1 MKDTITTIAL
11 SATATAGSAAAS
23 ATGNTIM
30 QWVTLGINIAVLVT
44 NCAISI
50 YRKWRDRDKD
60 IQDNKSE
67 REEKGGEE

>member
-11 SATATAGSAAAS
+11 SATATAGGAAAS
-23 ATGNTIM
+23 AMGDTVT
-30 QWVTLGINIAVLVT
+30 QWVTLGINLAVLVT

-60 IQDNKSE
+60 LKEGESNDE
-67 REEKGGEE
+67 GDEE

>member
-23 ATGNTIM
+23 AMGDTVM
-30 QWVTLGINIAVLVT
+30 QWVTLGINVAVLVT

-60 IQDNKSE
+60 LKKDANNEGDVK
-67 REEKGGEE
+67 

>member
-23 ATGNTIM
+23 AMGDTVT
-30 QWVTLGINIAVLVT
+30 QWVTLGINIAVLIT

-60 IQDNKSE
+60 LKKT
-67 REEKGGEE
+67 RTTRGK

>member
-1 MKDTITTIAL
+1 MKDTIATLAL
-11 SATATAGSAAAS
+11 SATATAGGAAAS
-23 ATGNTIM
+23 AAGDSVM

-60 IQDNKSE
+60 LKDEKEGE
-67 REEKGGEE
+67 RGRNG

>member
-23 ATGNTIM
+23 AAGNTVM

-44 NCAISI
+44 NCALSI

-60 IQDNKSE
+60 LKESE
-67 REEKGGEE
+67 SDEKGDEE

>member
-11 SATATAGSAAAS
+11 SATATAGGAAAS
-23 ATGNTIM
+23 AAGDTVM

-44 NCAISI
+44 NCAITI

-60 IQDNKSE
+60 LKKDANDEGDVK
-67 REEKGGEE
+67 

>member
-23 ATGNTIM
+23 AMGDTVT
-30 QWVTLGINIAVLVT
+30 QWVTLGINIAVLIT
-44 NCAISI
+44 NCALSI

-60 IQDNKSE
+60 LKKDANDE
-67 REEKGGEE
+67 GEVK

>member
-23 ATGNTIM
+23 AMGDTVM
-30 QWVTLGINIAVLVT
+30 QWVTLGINVAVLVT
-44 NCAISI
+44 NCALSI

-60 IQDNKSE
+60 LQAGKDDK
-67 REEKGGEE
+67 EKHNNG

>member
-23 ATGNTIM
+23 AMGDTVM
-30 QWVTLGINIAVLVT
+30 QWVTLGINVAVLVT
-44 NCAISI
+44 NCALSI

-60 IQDNKSE
+60 LKKDANDEGDVK
-67 REEKGGEE
+67 

>member
-23 ATGNTIM
+23 AAGDTVM
-30 QWVTLGINIAVLVT
+30 QWVTLGINVAVLVT
-44 NCAISI
+44 NCVISI

-60 IQDNKSE
+60 LKKDANDE
-67 REEKGGEE
+67 GEVK

>member
-23 ATGNTIM
+23 AMGDTVM
-30 QWVTLGINIAVLVT
+30 QWVTLGINVAVLVT

-50 YRKWRDRDKD
+50 YRKWRDRDNYLKKGA
-60 IQDNKSE
+60 N
-67 REEKGGEE
+67 EEGGIK

>member
-23 ATGNTIM
+23 AMGDTVM
-30 QWVTLGINIAVLVT
+30 QWVTLGINVAVLVT

-50 YRKWRDRDKD
+50 YRKWRDRDRD
-60 IQDNKSE
+60 LQENESD
-67 REEKGGEE
+67 EKGDGK

>member
-11 SATATAGSAAAS
+11 SATATAGSVAAS
-23 ATGNTIM
+23 AMGDTVT
-30 QWVTLGINIAVLVT
+30 QWVTLGINVAVLVT

-60 IQDNKSE
+60 LQKSE
-67 REEKGGEE
+67 SDDKEERE

>member
-1 MKDTITTIAL
+1 MKDTITMIAL

-23 ATGNTIM
+23 AMGDTVM

-50 YRKWRDRDKD
+50 
-60 IQDNKSE
+60 
-67 REEKGGEE
+67 

>member
-1 MKDTITTIAL
+1 MKDTIATLAL
-11 SATATAGSAAAS
+11 SATAAAGGAVASAAGS
-23 ATGNTIM
+23 TVM

-60 IQDNKSE
+60 LKKDANDEGDVK
-67 REEKGGEE
+67 

>member
-11 SATATAGSAAAS
+11 SATATAGGAVASAAGES
-23 ATGNTIM
+23 VM

-44 NCAISI
+44 NCALSI

-60 IQDNKSE
+60 LQAKRDDE
-67 REEKGGEE
+67 GDEK

>member
-23 ATGNTIM
+23 AMGDTVT
-30 QWVTLGINIAVLVT
+30 QWVTLGINLAVLVT

-50 YRKWRDRDKD
+50 YRKWRDRDRD
-60 IQDNKSE
+60 LQ
-67 REEKGGEE
+67 

>member
-23 ATGNTIM
+23 AMGDTVM
-30 QWVTLGINIAVLVT
+30 QWVTLGINVAVLVT

-60 IQDNKSE
+60 LK
-67 REEKGGEE
+67 KGANDEGGIK